1 MPQRL
6 QAMHEELAIILTA
19 CGSAFA
25 AIAAF
30 IADIPASNGF
40 SGQAIYDDERFRL
53 ICIAGALG
61 GALVNLWL
69 WPSPTP
75 GIVPMARQVSCSS
88 FTGVVAT
95 PIVVHWIGLT
105 PNTDNLLATSF
116 IMAVVSVGVLKAAA
130 PVWQRMILSKLGINS
145 SDVSPKCV
153 PPPAATPVNPPPT
166 NPPTTHE

>member
-1 MPQRL
+1 
-6 QAMHEELAIILTA
+6 MHECLAVIVTA
-19 CGSAFA
+19 VGTALA

-30 IADIPASNGF
+30 LADIPAAGGF

-69 WPSPTP
+69 WPSSTP

-130 PVWQRMILSKLGINS
+130 PVWQRMILSKLGINPN
-145 SDVSPKCV
+145 SDTAQCA
-153 PPPAATPVNPPPT
+153 PPPPPVPVNPPV
-166 NPPTTHE
+166 NPPINPNPPKP